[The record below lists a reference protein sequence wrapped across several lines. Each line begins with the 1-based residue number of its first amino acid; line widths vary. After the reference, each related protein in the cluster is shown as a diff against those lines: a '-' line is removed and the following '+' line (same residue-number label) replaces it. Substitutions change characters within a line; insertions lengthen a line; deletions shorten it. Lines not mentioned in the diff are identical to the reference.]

1 VNCRYI
7 WMDGALL
14 PAESATVPFM
24 TPALHYGVALFE
36 GVRSYRTA
44 RGPAVFRLREHADRL
59 VRSAAILGFPELDFS
74 AEELALA
81 MLQTVA
87 ANDLEEAY
95 IRPLVYLAEGGW
107 NLNLDAGRPRI
118 GISVWEWKAYLGEEA
133 RERGIRANVSSFT
146 RHHPN
151 VTMTKS
157 KVAGNYVNSV
167 LAKTESVRLGFDE
180 AIQLDPSGLV
190 AEGTGQNLF
199 AVRRGTIFTPPLGAV
214 LEGITRDSV
223 LTLARDLQIPVVE
236 TPMSRDE
243 LYGAD
248 EVFLC
253 GTASEV
259 IAVREVDFRRIGGGA
274 MGPVTRRIQEGYLRA
289 VHGEDPRY
297 AGWLTPVD
305 LGCLPWGWEEG
316 KAARANLP
324 MGDTR
329 SSPGGAEREAALG

>member
-1 VNCRYI
+1 MKSRYI
-7 WMDGALL
+7 WMNGTLV
-14 PAESATVPFM
+14 PSESATVPFM
-24 TPALHYGVALFE
+24 TPALHYGIAVYE
-36 GVRSYRTA
+36 GVRAYRTP
-44 RGPAVFRLREHADRL
+44 RGSAVFRLAEHADRL
-59 VRSAAILGFPELDFS
+59 VRSAEILGFRDLGFS

-95 IRPLVYLAEGGW
+95 IRPLVYLTDGGW
-107 NLNLDAGRPRI
+107 NLNLDAGRPQI
-118 GISVWEWKAYLGEEA
+118 GIAVWEWKAYLGEEA
-133 RERGIRANVSSFT
+133 RERGVRVNVSSFT

-151 VTMTKS
+151 VSMTKA

-180 AIQLDPSGLV
+180 AILLDPAGLV

-199 AVRRGTIFTPPLGAV
+199 VVRRGKIFTPPLGAV
-214 LEGITRDSV
+214 LEGITRDCV
-223 LTLARDLQIPVVE
+223 LTLAHDLGIDVQEVG
-236 TPMSRDE
+236 MSRDE

-259 IAVREVDFRRIGGGA
+259 IGVREIDFRRIGSGRLGA
-274 MGPVTRRIQEGYLRA
+274 VTRRIQEGYLHA

-305 LGCLPWGWEEG
+305 LHCLPWGWEEG
-316 KAARANLP
+316 RATRETPAPVERVAAP
-324 MGDTR
+324 V
-329 SSPGGAEREAALG
+329 AESAQ